1 MILKKSYVYIFFFL
15 LVFMNSCSS
24 KKVIISAFP
33 LNNIESSELIKN
45 ISKSELKYNNLR
57 HRLKVEYNNGKSLQ
71 TVMVDLRASDKE
83 IIWMSASMI
92 VPIAKILI
100 TDNNLVFYERFQKT
114 YINQELNEIKDLIGI
129 QSPVQLFQNLFYG
142 EPLLDITKGE
152 WKRIDNPNFYVLQST
167 ERIQNTIFINPE
179 NFQLTQQRIYLPII
193 SSLVTISYS
202 NFKKFEEKSIP
213 TNVNI
218 SSMRGSEIIS
228 INLEFSQFDFPEN
241 ITFPMEIPENYNSK
255 SINDIIQ

>member
-1 MILKKSYVYIFFFL
+1 MILKKRYLYIFFFIIIFL
-15 LVFMNSCSS
+15 NACSS
-24 KKVIISAFP
+24 KKTITSTFP
-33 LNNIESSELIKN
+33 IDNIESSELIKS
-45 ISKSELKYNNLR
+45 ISKSSLNFNNLR
-57 HRLKVEYNNGKSLQ
+57 HRLKAEFNNGKSVQ
-71 TVMVDLRASDKE
+71 TVIVDLRASE
-83 IIWMSASMI
+83 NEAIWMSASMI

-100 TDNNLVFYERFQKT
+100 TDDNLVFYERFQKT

-129 QSPVQLFQNLFYG
+129 NSPVKLFQNLFYG
-142 EPLLDITKGE
+142 EPLWDITKGE

-167 ERIQNTIFINPE
+167 EGIQNTIFINPE
-179 NFQLTQQRIYLPII
+179 NFELTQQRIYLPLI

-202 NFKKFEEKSIP
+202 NYKTFEEKSIP

-241 ITFPMEIPENYNSK
+241 LTFPMEIPENYNSK